1 MTGTPRSTT
10 PDVAASESERELS
23 DAELAAVAGG
33 ATVPVVKKPQGGR
46 GTGSETHDSGLKNQS
61 TTLR

>member
-10 PDVAASESERELS
+10 TDVAATAPERELS

-33 ATVPVVKKPQGGR
+33 ATVPVKKKPKGGN
-46 GTGSETHDSGLKNQS
+46 GTGSETHDTGLKNQS